1 VSDLDG
7 EDYDSWAIQDF
18 SPWSVALVSCWTNF
32 MLWDDRVWFVN
43 YLVLRLPLH
52 VKIVELIFPF
62 NFLVE

>member
-43 YLVLRLPLH
+43 YFV
-52 VKIVELIFPF
+52 
-62 NFLVE
+62 